1 MFTRYASSLR
11 ILLLFAVAVS
21 GCGEVNAEALP
32 DDPTRVTFKHS
43 SSPACATSG
52 CHDSSAAG
60 GLDLSD
66 EAHSRVGLINAMPTN
81 PLARRSDWRRV
92 VPNEVERSFLL
103 RKVRQPGLG
112 EGAPM
117 PIAQSLAEP
126 YVDLLEIWIE
136 RGAP

>member
-1 MFTRYASSLR
+1 MFTRCAPSLR
-11 ILLLFAVAVS
+11 IPLLFAVAVS

-32 DDPTRVTFKHS
+32 DDPTLSDVQALVFT
-43 SSPACATSG
+43 PACATSG
-52 CHDSSAAG
+52 CHDSNAAG

-112 EGAPM
+112 EGAP
-117 PIAQSLAEP
+117 IHAQSLAEP
-126 YVDLLEIWIE
+126 YVDLLDIWIE